1 MSFIRSALAL
11 SLVLGSVVVAT
22 GDARADLCRTP
33 KVVVKNDKTTTIKVT
48 KIMYY
53 DGCDKQWRTEDVTAR
68 EIPAGSSTTYT
79 DDLEYVGNCS
89 VSKFKLF
96 RAVRNATGGAYDAA
110 SWGGELAPDGGAK
123 VCNTGVTYTIHAH

>member
-22 GDARADLCRTP
+22 GDARADLCRAP

-53 DGCDKQWRTEDVTAR
+53 DGCDKQWRTEDVTTR
-68 EIPAGSSTTYT
+68 EIPAGGSTTST

-96 RAVRNATGGAYDAA
+96 RAVRNATGSAYDAA